1 MARAA
6 HQAQY
11 PAHWEADVLLLDGG
25 AVRLRPIQPG
35 DADGLVA
42 FYARVSPESKY
53 WRFFAP
59 YPTLS
64 ARDVERFTTVDHTD
78 RVALVMTLGR
88 DIVAVGRYEKTQQA
102 EAEVAFLVEDS
113 HQGRGIA
120 QLLLEHLAQAG
131 RERGIARFVAEVL
144 PDNVRMISTFRD
156 AGYSVA
162 AGLSDGV
169 LRLVFPIDSTDTAV
183 AVMRSREHRA
193 EKRSME
199 RFMVASSVVVI
210 GAGGRQDTHG
220 RTLVRNLVLG
230 GYTGQVYVVNPGAD
244 SIADMPAYKSVRD
257 VPGRVD
263 LAIVSVAAEA
273 VHEVV
278 LDAAAKGVHGLIV
291 VSSSFAETGEEG
303 RLRQRRLVGLA
314 RSYGLRLVGPNC
326 LGVINTAPEV
336 SLNASLSPVMPPT
349 GRVGI
354 FSQSGALGRA
364 ILEGVASRSLGVSTF
379 VSAGNRA
386 DVSGNDLLQ
395 YWEEDDATEVVLVYL
410 ESIGNPRKFSRIAR
424 RVGRGKPVVAVKSG
438 RSTQGVPMGHTVR
451 PTLVPPAAV
460 DALFRQAGVIQVET
474 LDEMLDVA
482 QLLAHQPLPTGPRVA
497 VVGNSGALALLAADA
512 ASAVGLIVDSSVTL
526 GVEATAVD
534 FERAMDEAVDASSV
548 HAVIVV
554 VIPPI
559 NTSGATVAAVLAA
572 KAERSGKPIV
582 STFLA
587 AEGMPEPLRVPDPT
601 GGAGRGSVPSYA
613 TPEAAVRAL
622 GRAVSYSEWV
632 NRPVGAAAAFGDID
646 RPRGRALVDRSLSAS
661 PRGAELDDDA
671 LRELLASY
679 GIPLTSTTNVMP
691 LEEAGTAGEQYS
703 AQAGFVPQPMAPRG
717 LPLAIG
723 SLEDTLFGPV
733 VSCALAG
740 APSDLLG
747 EVSYRIPPLTET
759 DAADLVGEVL
769 AAALTAGYRAAE
781 PVDVGCVEELVLRLA
796 QLKDD
801 LPQVQL
807 LNLNLFLAGAEGAEV
822 RRATG
827 RVVPVQDARSDQFA
841 RRLAGPLSRTDTL
854 PP

>member
-1 MARAA
+1 MASTA

-25 AVRLRPIQPG
+25 AVRLRPIQPD

-53 WRFFAP
+53 RRFFAP

-88 DIVAVGRYEKTQQA
+88 DIVAVGRYERAQEAEA

-131 RERGIARFVAEVL
+131 RERGIASFVAEVL

-162 AGLSDGV
+162 EGLSDGV

-199 RFMVASSVVVI
+199 RFMVASSVAVI
-210 GAGGRQDTHG
+210 GAGRRQDILG
-220 RTLVRNLVLG
+220 RTLVRNLVRG

-244 SIADMPAYKSVRD
+244 SVADMPAYKSVRD

-263 LAIVSVAAEA
+263 LAIVSVPADA

-278 LDAAAKGVHGLIV
+278 LDSAAKGVHGLIV
-291 VSSSFAETGEEG
+291 VSSGFAETGEEG
-303 RLRQRRLVGLA
+303 RVRQRRLVGLA

-424 RVGRGKPVVAVKSG
+424 RVGRRKPIVAVKSG
-438 RSTQGVPMGHTVR
+438 RSTQGVPIGHTVR

-526 GVEATAVD
+526 GAEATAVD
-534 FERAMDEAVDASSV
+534 FERALDEAIDASPV

-572 KAERSGKPIV
+572 KAGRSVKPIV

-587 AEGMPEPLRVPDPT
+587 AQGVPEPLRVPDPT
-601 GGAGRGSVPSYA
+601 GGADRGSVPSYA
-613 TPEAAVRAL
+613 TPGAAVRAL
-622 GRAVSYSEWV
+622 GRAVSYSQWV
-632 NRPVGAAAAFGDID
+632 NRPVGAAAEFGDID
-646 RPRGRALVDRSLSAS
+646 RPRGQAVVERTLAAS
-661 PRGAELDDDA
+661 PRGAEVDDDD

-679 GIPLTSTTNVMP
+679 GITLTPRTNVRS
-691 LEEAGTAGEQYS
+691 LEDASTAGERYA
-703 AQAGFVPQPMAPRG
+703 AQAGAPPG
-717 LPLAIG
+717 FPLAIG
-723 SLEDTLFGPV
+723 ALEDTLFGPV
-733 VSCALAG
+733 VSFAMAG
-740 APSDLLG
+740 PPSDLLG

-769 AAALTAGYRAAE
+769 AAALSAGYRAAE

-796 QLKDD
+796 QLKDE

-807 LNLNLFLAGAEGAEV
+807 LNLDLVLADAEGAEV

-841 RRLAGPLSRTDTL
+841 RRLAGPSSRTDTM